1 MLYPRLLKRLSSYGW
16 RSTRARERN
25 RVEDRVKKVTTALA
39 EIARA
44 CSADLVRENLRNMKI
59 NGISL
64 KAGSV
69 VPADVASDD
78 PAIGEQ
84 VLRGKPVAIVP
95 MLSKH
100 LNKPK

>member
-1 MLYPRLLKRLSSYGW
+1 
-16 RSTRARERN
+16 
-25 RVEDRVKKVTTALA
+25 
-39 EIARA
+39 
-44 CSADLVRENLRNMKI
+44 MKI